1 MSDYMNEEE
10 KIKREDENYVEM
22 PAEENLNEEPE
33 SKKGLDADDIS
44 MLRKRAGVKE
54 LETLLKPNMF
64 GSYSKKQIQDYVD
77 SIAEQHKKMEETF
90 RNNIREISVEKED
103 LRKKL
108 DENQRYIKD
117 LEERNQALYSESA
130 SFDRDSMK
138 GYESEVKNL
147 RSSFES
153 MKEENH
159 FLKAENEQ
167 LHAKATSD
175 NRHIDE
181 LEARYREMTAK
192 LLEYEGTD
200 TEAEKEKVRNLEQI
214 IDELRTELEERS
226 GDIEKLNQQINDR
239 STEIEDLRKLYE
251 NVKISEQKS
260 REMADELQKSLHEKS
275 DVIAKNAEKYEQ
287 NINELESKYQD
298 KLSELSKSIE
308 KAHEMVSAKD
318 EEMLKAQNQHR
329 LAVSEAE
336 KSYQDKL
343 ESMMK
348 NLLEKDDRINELA
361 GLLEKATHNLRIN
374 ENELFSLRESES
386 SAKASVAQSVEKLD
400 EISKRSSAV
409 SEEIETERQKNL
421 KLLKDKITLELD
433 IAAKSQQIRNLEY
446 RLEVMEKANANLN
459 SQMELDRARA
469 KELIAEFGTTRKA
482 GI

>member
-1 MSDYMNEEE
+1 MSDYRNEEE
-10 KIKREDENYVEM
+10 IVKREDENNVEM
-22 PAEENLNEEPE
+22 LAEDNQHKEAAV
-33 SKKGLDADDIS
+33 KKGLDADDIS

-54 LETLLKPNMF
+54 IETLLKPNIF

-77 SIAEQHKKMEETF
+77 SLAEQNRKMEETF
-90 RNNIREISVEKED
+90 RMNLKEIYDEKED
-103 LRKKL
+103 LRKKFE
-108 DENQRYIKD
+108 ENQRYIKEI
-117 LEERNQALYSESA
+117 EERNQQLYSESA

-147 RSSFES
+147 RISFES

-167 LHAKATSD
+167 LHAKSTSD

-181 LEARYREMTAK
+181 LETRYREMTAK

-200 TEAEKEKVRNLEQI
+200 AEAEKEKVRNLEQSI
-214 IDELRTELEERS
+214 AELRTELE
-226 GDIEKLNQQINDR
+226 GINADIEKLNQQINDR

-260 REMADELQKSLHEKS
+260 SDMVVERQKSLHEKS
-275 DVIAKNAEKYEQ
+275 DIIAKNAERYEQ
-287 NINELESKYQD
+287 NINELE
-298 KLSELSKSIE
+298 
-308 KAHEMVSAKD
+308 AK
-318 EEMLKAQNQHR
+318 
-329 LAVSEAE
+329 
-336 KSYQDKL
+336 YQDKL

-361 GLLEKATHNLRIN
+361 GSLEQATHNLRIT
-374 ENELFSLRESES
+374 ENELISLKESES
-386 SAKASVAQSVEKLD
+386 SARASVAQSVEKLD

-409 SEEIETERQKNL
+409 SEEIETERQKNVV
-421 KLLKDKITLELD
+421 LLKDKISMELD
-433 IAAKSQQIRNLEY
+433 LAAKSQQIRNLEY
-446 RLEVMEKANANLN
+446 RLEVMEKANANLS

>member
-1 MSDYMNEEE
+1 MDYKNDEMKEKTEFDGAQTEASVSDFSGES
-10 KIKREDENYVEM
+10 
-22 PAEENLNEEPE
+22 AELTT
-33 SKKGLDADDIS
+33 DDIS

-54 LETLLKPNMF
+54 IETLLKPNMF

-90 RNNIREISVEKED
+90 RNNIREISEEKED

-108 DENQRYIKD
+108 EENQRYIKD

-130 SFDRDSMK
+130 SFDKDSMK

-147 RSSFES
+147 RSSVES

-175 NRHIDE
+175 NRHIEE
-181 LEARYREMTAK
+181 LETRYREMTAK

-200 TEAEKEKVRNLEQI
+200 TEAEKEKVRNLEQSI
-214 IDELRTELEERS
+214 AELRAELEERN

-260 REMADELQKSLHEKS
+260 RDLTEELQKSLHEKS
-275 DVIAKNAEKYEQ
+275 DIIAKNAERYEQ
-287 NINELESKYQD
+287 NINELEAKYQD

-308 KAHEMVSAKD
+308 KAHAMVSAKD

-329 LAVSEAE
+329 LAASETE

-361 GLLEKATHNLRIN
+361 GSLEQATHSLRIT
-374 ENELFSLRESES
+374 ENELVSLRESES

-409 SEEIETERQKNL
+409 SEEIETERQKNVV
-421 KLLKDKITLELD
+421 LLKDKITLELD
-433 IAAKSQQIRNLEY
+433 LAAKSQQIRNLEY
-446 RLEVMEKANANLN
+446 RLEVMEKANANLT